1 MTKLR
6 LFVCAAWLAAAP
18 MARAQVPSSM
28 PDTSTMFRVQVSLLT
43 FGQGTP
49 VFERF
54 GHNAIRI
61 ADPLSGLDISWNWG
75 MFSFDEP
82 NFLGRFL
89 SGDSRYWMEG
99 FPTEP
104 LLGYYRDNNRSADEQ
119 VLNLTGLQKA
129 RLLEF
134 VRWNALDA
142 NKYYRYD
149 YFLDNCSTRVRD
161 ALDAVLGGALKR
173 AWADSLSAH
182 SFRGEALRLT
192 EEASF
197 SRLGIDVALGPKADT
212 RMSAWDEMYVPMRLR
227 DRLRGVMVPGPDGV
241 PVKLVKSE
249 RQIFEATRVLEA
261 PVPATL
267 PGLYVAFVICSL
279 APLAFFGGL
288 AFMSALRGRWV
299 GVQRVARIA
308 VAAISA
314 AWYFV
319 CGLVGTLVVFM
330 ELFSAHTFWYHNWN
344 VLLLTPV
351 ALVAAW
357 VVPRAV
363 LTGKG
368 ARAARWLA
376 GFCAVS
382 ALVFVALALTG
393 VTGQSILSVAV
404 TFAPTMIYL
413 GLLVPALTLIGKA
426 RA

>member
-1 MTKLR
+1 MT
-6 LFVCAAWLAAAP
+6 
-18 MARAQVPSSM
+18 
-28 PDTSTMFRVQVSLLT
+28 
-43 FGQGTP
+43 
-49 VFERF
+49 
-54 GHNAIRI
+54 
-61 ADPLSGLDISWNWG
+61 
-75 MFSFDEP
+75 
-82 NFLGRFL
+82 
-89 SGDSRYWMEG
+89 
-99 FPTEP
+99 
-104 LLGYYRDNNRSADEQ
+104 
-119 VLNLTGLQKA
+119 
-129 RLLEF
+129 
-134 VRWNALDA
+134 
-142 NKYYRYD
+142 
-149 YFLDNCSTRVRD
+149 
-161 ALDAVLGGALKR
+161 
-173 AWADSLSAH
+173 
-182 SFRGEALRLT
+182 
-192 EEASF
+192 
-197 SRLGIDVALGPKADT
+197 
-212 RMSAWDEMYVPMRLR
+212 AWDEMYVPMRLR

-249 RQIFEATRVLEA
+249 RQIFEATRDLEA